1 MVEIW
6 LPYGDTEVFV
16 NVPTERLLGFFEF
29 QAPQG
34 GVSIQSILSSAMPA
48 LSGARTVSLAIDG
61 ELIRSEECGRILRA
75 LGDSLPSAGLKAF
88 TNADGPL
95 PDLPGLEW
103 RRGGSPDRPF
113 EDLGRTGHGN
123 KVRIDRDFHRSDRR
137 VLLGRLERDP
147 IRGHGWVKGFLECVA
162 SPETARANA
171 ALALEWDPKT
181 DAERNPSYLDGC
193 ECAEIAGIDYALFFV
208 EGRDG
213 GFVDCAQGGFGEALR
228 AGEEKYRQLYSK
240 VVDRRAR
247 IAISSAGGAPNDLC
261 FESASRS
268 IFNALGGLE
277 AGGAILAL
285 AECRGGIGDVAL
297 IDAFARYRNKERLRE
312 ILEEEPSEAGIHSY
326 LLMRTFEEF
335 RVILVSA
342 IPEALLRPL
351 RIKAFRSANSALES
365 ATRALGDDSPVYAI
379 ANASKNFLS
388 LAAEGRPGGGQRWN
402 P

>member
-1 MVEIW
+1 M
-6 LPYGDTEVFV
+6 PYGDTEVFV

-34 GVSIQSILSSAMPA
+34 DVSIQSILGSAIPA
-48 LSGARTVSLAIDG
+48 LSGARNVSLAIDS
-61 ELIRSEECGRILRA
+61 ELIRSEECMEILRA
-75 LGDSLPSAGLKAF
+75 LGESLSSANFKAF

-113 EDLGRTGHGN
+113 EDLGRTRHGN
-123 KVRIDRDFHRSDRR
+123 KVQIDRDFHRSDRK

-147 IRGHGWVKGFLECVA
+147 IRGREWVRSLLECVA

-181 DAERNPSYLDGC
+181 GAERNPSYLDGC
-193 ECAEIAGIDYALFFV
+193 ECAKIIGIDYALFFIGGV
-208 EGRDG
+208 GGR
-213 GFVDCAQGGFGEALR
+213 FVYCAQGGFEEALR
-228 AGEEKYRQLYSK
+228 IGEEKYGQLYSK
-240 VVDRRAR
+240 AIGKKAK

-268 IFNALGGLE
+268 IFNVLGGLE
-277 AGGAILAL
+277 VGGAILSL
-285 AECRGGIGDVAL
+285 AECRGGVGNAAL
-297 IDAFARYRNKERLRE
+297 IDAFARYRDKERLRRA
-312 ILEEEPSEAGIHSY
+312 LEEEPSEAGIHSY
-326 LLMRTFEEF
+326 LLMRVFEEF
-335 RVILVSA
+335 RVLLVSA

-351 RIKAFRSANSALES
+351 KIKAFRSANSALES
-365 ATRALGDDSPVYAI
+365 ATRALGEDSLIYAI

-388 LAAEGRPGGGQRWN
+388 LAAGGGLGGGLR
-402 P
+402 

>member
-34 GVSIQSILSSAMPA
+34 GVSIQSILGSAIPA
-48 LSGARTVSLAIDG
+48 LSGARNVSLAIDS
-61 ELIRSEECGRILRA
+61 ELIRSEECMEILRA
-75 LGDSLPSAGLKAF
+75 LGDSLSGANFKAF

-123 KVRIDRDFHRSDRR
+123 KVRIDRDFHRSDRK

-147 IRGHGWVKGFLECVA
+147 IRGREWVKGLLECVA

-181 DAERNPSYLDGC
+181 GAERNPSYLDGC
-193 ECAEIAGIDYALFFV
+193 ECAKIIGIDYALFFIGGV
-208 EGRDG
+208 GGR
-213 GFVDCAQGGFGEALR
+213 FVYCAQGGFEEALR
-228 AGEEKYRQLYSK
+228 IGEEKYGQLYSK
-240 VVDRRAR
+240 AIGRKAK

-268 IFNALGGLE
+268 IFNVLGGLE
-277 AGGAILAL
+277 VGGAILSL
-285 AECRGGIGDVAL
+285 AECRGGVGNAAL
-297 IDAFARYRNKERLRE
+297 IDAFARYRDKERLRRA
-312 ILEEEPSEAGIHSY
+312 LEEEPSEAGIHSY
-326 LLMRTFEEF
+326 LLMRVFEEF
-335 RVILVSA
+335 RVLLVSA

-351 RIKAFRSANSALES
+351 KIKAFRSANSALES
-365 ATRALGDDSPVYAI
+365 ATRALGEDSLIYAI

-388 LAAEGRPGGGQRWN
+388 LAAGGGLGGGLR
-402 P
+402 